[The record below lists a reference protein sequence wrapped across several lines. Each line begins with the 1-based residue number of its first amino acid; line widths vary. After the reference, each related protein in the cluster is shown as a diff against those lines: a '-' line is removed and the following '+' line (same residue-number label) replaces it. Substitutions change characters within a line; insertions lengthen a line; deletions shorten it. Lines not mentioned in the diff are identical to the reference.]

1 MINFEK
7 KTLLYIFEKKK
18 KALKIYLFEEK
29 KILYISKLTYDDI
42 IKQIPAFDD
51 FSLSE
56 IESELVELPE
66 ENITIEKNKDIIQL
80 KYKIVILKKEKTLV
94 FDLIPADKYQENQ
107 EDKEEYEYSS
117 EEDKNAEI
125 DSLKKIIEKQ
135 KKYIETIEN
144 EIKEKEITR
153 KQLEAELN

>member
-18 KALKIYLFEEK
+18 KALKISLFEEK
-29 KILYISKLTYDDI
+29 KLMYISKLTYDDI

-80 KYKIVILKKEKTLV
+80 
-94 FDLIPADKYQENQ
+94 N
-107 EDKEEYEYSS
+107 
-117 EEDKNAEI
+117 
-125 DSLKKIIEKQ
+125 
-135 KKYIETIEN
+135 
-144 EIKEKEITR
+144 
-153 KQLEAELN
+153 

>member
-29 KILYISKLTYDDI
+29 KLMYISKLTYDDI

-80 KYKIVILKKEKTLV
+80 
-94 FDLIPADKYQENQ
+94 N
-107 EDKEEYEYSS
+107 
-117 EEDKNAEI
+117 
-125 DSLKKIIEKQ
+125 
-135 KKYIETIEN
+135 
-144 EIKEKEITR
+144 
-153 KQLEAELN
+153 

>member
-1 MINFEK
+1 MISFEK
-7 KTLLYIFEKKK
+7 NTLLYILEKKK
-18 KALKIYLFEEK
+18 KALKIFVFEDK
-29 KILYISKLTYDDI
+29 KLIYISKLTYDDI
-42 IKQIPAFDD
+42 IKQIPAFED
-51 FSLSE
+51 FNLSE
-56 IESELVELPE
+56 IESELIELPE

-80 KYKIVILKKEKTLV
+80 KYKIVILKKEKTLD

>member
-29 KILYISKLTYDDI
+29 KLMYISKLTYDDI

-107 EDKEEYEYSS
+107 EDK
-117 EEDKNAEI
+117 NAEI

-135 KKYIETIEN
+135 KKYIEKIEN